1 MRIFRVGLV
10 GGFTLAVALVLSE
23 IAGHCSEGRNAKKG
37 RRRADEPMH
46 VLTDRSPAHNG
57 CDFRWSLHHLRRDLT
72 LMEVRDGTNVGCRA
86 ERVVGSVGGW

>member
-37 RRRADEPMH
+37 RRRADEPMQ

-57 CDFRWSLHHLRRDLT
+57 CDFRWSQSVRVWSWDGNERAVSLRIDYL
-72 LMEVRDGTNVGCRA
+72 
-86 ERVVGSVGGW
+86 